1 VNTPPQHSGQVGP
14 DVPAGLAERVV
25 AELGGNAATV
35 VTAESLTA
43 GLVVARLADV
53 PGASSCVLGG
63 FVTYATDQKTRLLGV
78 PREVIATYT
87 VVSAEV
93 ALAMAEGALRAT
105 GADLAVATTG
115 AAGPAELD
123 GHPPGT
129 VFVALATAEGASLVR
144 GCVGASRLRG
154 GRAEVREATVDVAL
168 RLIEDV
174 LSNPRVPHT

>member
-1 VNTPPQHSGQVGP
+1 M
-14 DVPAGLAERVV
+14 PAGLAERVV
-25 AELGGNAATV
+25 TQLADNDFTV

-43 GLVVARLADV
+43 GLVVARLAEV
-53 PGASSCVLGG
+53 SGASSCLLGG
-63 FVTYATDQKTRLLGV
+63 FVTYATDQKTRVLGV

-87 VVSAEV
+87 VVSGEV

-105 GADLAVATTG
+105 GAELAVATTG

-123 GHPPGT
+123 GHSPGT
-129 VFVALATAEGASLVR
+129 VYVALATADGASLVR

-174 LSNPRVPHT
+174 LSNPHAPHT